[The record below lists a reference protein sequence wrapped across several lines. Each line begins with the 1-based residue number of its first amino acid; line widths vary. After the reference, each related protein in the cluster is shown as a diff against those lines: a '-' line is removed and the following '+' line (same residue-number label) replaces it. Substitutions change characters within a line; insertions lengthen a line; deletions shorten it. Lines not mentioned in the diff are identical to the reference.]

1 MATIKYEE
9 ALRQIEDIVTRL
21 ERGET
26 DIDSLSAELKKA
38 QRLIKMCREK
48 LTKTNDEIKNILA
61 EDDGQDD

>member
-61 EDDGQDD
+61 EGDEQAD

>member
-61 EDDGQDD
+61 EDDEQVD

>member
-26 DIDSLSAELKKA
+26 DIDSLSTELKKA
-38 QRLIKMCREK
+38 QRLIKICREK

-61 EDDGQDD
+61 EGDEQAD

>member
-61 EDDGQDD
+61 EDDEQAD

>member
-61 EDDGQDD
+61 EDDEQDN